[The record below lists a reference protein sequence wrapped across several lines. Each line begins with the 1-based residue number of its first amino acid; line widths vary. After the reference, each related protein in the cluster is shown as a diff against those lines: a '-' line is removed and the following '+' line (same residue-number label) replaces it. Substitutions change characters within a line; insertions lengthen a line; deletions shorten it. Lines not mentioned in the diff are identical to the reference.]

1 MGIASSLA
9 PRNDRVQSCYRGDNT
24 NETTR
29 RACSGGRQL
38 VSAKL
43 PRPAIAQ
50 AAAKTLKF
58 IPEGNLQN
66 PDPIWS
72 TTTVARNF
80 GYMIWDTLYGWDGS
94 LAPKPQMAE
103 GHAIED
109 GGLTWRFRLRDGLKF
124 HDGIAGARGGLR
136 RIDPA
141 LDEARRLRAAHR
153 GLAERTRRHRRP
165 QLRVPPE
172 EAVPAARAR
181 PRQAHRQC
189 LLHHAGADREDRTL
203 QADRRI
209 HRLRSLRVQS
219 QRMDPG
225 CARHVQALRRLRA
238 AAGAAELRRRR
249 QAGELRAHRVEHHHR
264 RRHVFRRH
272 PVGRGGVVA
281 DAHRRSA
288 AAAAQGARR
297 GGGAARR
304 FRRRRLHAL
313 QHAASAVRQREAAP
327 RSAAGDQSGGFHER
341 RDGRRSGDQPH
352 RRRRVHAWLA
362 ARQHRGPG
370 DADRP
375 ARSGAGKEA
384 GGGKR
389 LRMARRSCSSRPPT
403 IRC

>member
-1 MGIASSLA
+1 MTGC
-9 PRNDRVQSCYRGDNT
+9 VSCNRGDI

-29 RACSGGRQL
+29 RACGSRRNAGLREPAAPGNRAGRGQDAEIHPGRQSAEPRSDL
-38 VSAKL
+38 VHHH
-43 PRPAIAQ
+43 
-50 AAAKTLKF
+50 
-58 IPEGNLQN
+58 G
-66 PDPIWS
+66 
-72 TTTVARNF
+72 
-80 GYMIWDTLYGWDGS
+80 G
-94 LAPKPQMAE
+94 PQFRLHDL
-103 GHAIED
+103 GHAVRLGRHPGTETAD
-109 GGLTWRFRLRDGLKF
+109 GRGPCDRGRRPDVALPPARRPKIPRRL
-124 HDGIAGARGGLR
+124 AGARGGLR

-181 PRQAHRQC
+181 PRQTHRQC
-189 LLHHAGADREDRTL
+189 LLHHAGADREDRPL

-225 CARHVQALRRLRA
+225 RARHVQALRRLRA

-249 QAGELRAHRVEHHHR
+249 QAGELRPHRVEHHHR

-297 GGGAARR
+297 GGGTARR
-304 FRRRRLHAL
+304 FRRRGLHAL

-341 RDGRRSGDQPH
+341 RDGWRSGD
-352 RRRRVHAWLA
+352 HAA
-362 ARQHRGPG
+362 SAS
-370 DADRP
+370 AC
-375 ARSGAGKEA
+375 S
-384 GGGKR
+384 R
-389 LRMARRSCSSRPPT
+389 LARRSPT
-403 IRC
+403 LRGWRR